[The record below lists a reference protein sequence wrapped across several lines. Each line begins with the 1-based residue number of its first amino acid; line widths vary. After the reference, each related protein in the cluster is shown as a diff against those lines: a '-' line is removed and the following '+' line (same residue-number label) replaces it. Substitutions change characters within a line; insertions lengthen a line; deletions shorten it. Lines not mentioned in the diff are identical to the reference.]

1 MWACVCGIWARC
13 ACMCLCERW
22 CASYGACRRHSLT
35 LYLISMLLSFLAALE
50 FADSA
55 SSCPVSAFWTRG
67 LQAVHN
73 AHQTKS
79 STHAG
84 TARALPTESSL
95 YPFIYYFLIC
105 PVYFIWI
112 VLSKISFFELASR
125 RWAGLPLFKYLFT
138 RPGALLLNLK
148 SNSTFYYSV

>member
-1 MWACVCGIWARC
+1 MAYEPVVLVCACVNGGVHHMVHVEDTAW
-13 ACMCLCERW
+13 LCIL
-22 CASYGACRRHSLT
+22 SLCCWRG
-35 LYLISMLLSFLAALE
+35 SFLAALE